1 MSENPGPGTGDGGS
15 EQADDYDLAAFMGDF
30 EKQMSALR
38 QETQRMKPFIDAT
51 SVRVESDGHEVA
63 VTATIAGELVDV
75 EFLPAAASKTPA
87 ELSAVILTTFDL
99 AATKARGR
107 GHEIVEGFLDHNA
120 AVRNLAQR
128 LVEEAQAQRARQA
141 SSAPSDQSEKA

>member
-1 MSENPGPGTGDGGS
+1 VSENPGPGTGDGGS
-15 EQADDYDLAAFMGDF
+15 EQADGYDLAAFMGDF

-38 QETQRMKPFIDAT
+38 QESQRMKPFIDAT

-87 ELSAVILTTFDL
+87 ELSAIILSTYDL
-99 AATKARGR
+99 ASTKARGR
-107 GHEIVEGFLDHNA
+107 GHEIVEGFLDRNA
-120 AVRNLAQR
+120 ELRNLAR
-128 LVEEAQAQRARQA
+128 TLVEDAQAQRARQTDNE
-141 SSAPSDQSEKA
+141 SPDQSEKA